1 MKWLASLLVVFIA
14 ILTVL
19 TRQDMLPVPET
30 LNITGTTVSKP
41 QLLDR
46 HMKPITITYK
56 NHWNMHDIVR
66 LHEIPEFLQKAFIVS
81 EDKRFYDHHGVDW
94 TARMHAVWQ
103 NIAAMTKVR
112 GASTISEQTVKML
125 HPRPRTI
132 WTRWLEGWEAAQLE
146 KRFSKNEIIEFY
158 MNQVPYSAQRRGVVQ
173 AARYYFDRDL
183 ETLNQQEMMTLA
195 VLIRAPS
202 RLDPIKNP
210 EAAKPAVNR
219 LAAVMNK
226 PVGWVTTAGM
236 QEVEQRMEQ
245 LPSQSVIQ
253 HQSMSDYAALIRPTG
268 SYSIKASHFAKYI
281 YEKTNQE
288 YRKIQTTLDL
298 NLQNSTQ
305 QILEKRLQD
314 LKISNVKNGAVLIV
328 DHKTNE
334 ILSWVVAGDSNP
346 EYPGSAIDAVT
357 TPRQPGSTLKP
368 LLYALALENGFT
380 TATLID
386 DSPLS
391 ESVGA
396 GMHTYH
402 NYSRVHYGK
411 ISLRE
416 ALGNSLNIPAVK
428 TLQEVGTGKFL
439 KTLHKLG
446 IESLKNHPDIYGD
459 GLALGNGEITLYEL
473 VQAYTTLARHG
484 QFKPLVFTKEETPYG
499 NNKNKSIF
507 SKKAASLIANILSDP
522 KARTREFGASG
533 LLNFPI
539 QTAVKTGTSNDYRD
553 AWAVGFNHRYTVGV
567 WMGNM
572 DRDSMKKIT
581 GSAGPAFVL
590 RSVFS
595 ELNQHQQTKPLYLS
609 PELVKATVCKETGL
623 TPTTDNKCTPFNE
636 WFISGTEPTDSKQIA
651 TKTRTIRIQQPSP
664 NLQMAMDP
672 RIPDHKEH
680 FRFSLNQAVDDKNV
694 KWILDDQL
702 LAETSEGSYQW
713 KLEKGTHEL
722 RAEIWLNDQ
731 SIKTSVVK
739 FLVK

>member
-1 MKWLASLLVVFIA
+1 MKWLASLLFTFVA

-19 TRQDMLPVPET
+19 TRQDMLPVPKT
-30 LNITGTTVSKP
+30 LNITGSTVSKP

-66 LHEIPEFLQKAFIVS
+66 LHEIPEFLQEAFIVS
-81 EDKRFYDHHGVDW
+81 EDKRFYDHRGVDW
-94 TARMHAVWQ
+94 TARIHAVWQ

-125 HPRPRTI
+125 HPRTRTI

-195 VLIRAPS
+195 VLVRAPS
-202 RLDPIKNP
+202 RLDPLKHP
-210 EAAKPAVNR
+210 EAAKPAIER
-219 LAAVMNK
+219 LAKNMR
-226 PVGWVTTAGM
+226 G
-236 QEVEQRMEQ
+236 
-245 LPSQSVIQ
+245 LL
-253 HQSMSDYAALIRPTG
+253 SDYATLIRPTEAQ
-268 SYSIKASHFAKYI
+268 SISVGWVSDSVTQHKITNIRSVKNRSIQASHFAKFI
-281 YEKTNQE
+281 YNKNNRNQ
-288 YRKIQTTLDL
+288 RKIQTTLDL

-305 QILEKRLQD
+305 IILEKRLQD

-334 ILSWVVAGDSNP
+334 ILSWVVAGDSDP
-346 EYPGSAIDAVT
+346 DYPGSAIDAVT

-368 LLYALALENGFT
+368 LLYTLALGNGFT
-380 TATLID
+380 AATLID

-391 ESVGA
+391 ESVGV

-402 NYSRVHYGK
+402 NYSRIHYGN

-484 QFKPLVFTKEETPYG
+484 QFKPLVFTKEETRYG
-499 NNKNKSIF
+499 NKGNENIF
-507 SKKAASLIANILSDP
+507 TKESTSLIANILSDP
-522 KARTREFGASG
+522 KARTREFGSSG

-595 ELNQHQQTKPLYLS
+595 ELNQHKQTKPLYLS
-609 PELVKATVCKETGL
+609 PELVKTTICKETGL

-636 WFISGTEPTDSKQIA
+636 WFISGTEPTESKQVV
-651 TKTRTIRIQQPSP
+651 TKTRAIRIQQPSP

-680 FRFSLNQAVDDKNV
+680 FRFSLNQSADDRNV
-694 KWILDDQL
+694 KWILDGQL
-702 LAETSEGSYQW
+702 LAETSEGNYQW
-713 KLEKGTHEL
+713 KLEKGAHEL
-722 RAEIWLNDQ
+722 RAEIWQNHHV
-731 SIKTSVVK
+731 KEATVVH

>member
-1 MKWLASLLVVFIA
+1 MKWLASLLIAFVA

-19 TRQDMLPVPET
+19 TRQDMLPVPES
-30 LNITGTTVSKP
+30 LNITGSTVSKP

-46 HMKPITITYK
+46 NMKPITITYK

-66 LHEIPEFLQKAFIVS
+66 LHEIPEFLQEAFIIS
-81 EDKRFYDHHGVDW
+81 EDKRFYDHNGVDW

-112 GASTISEQTVKML
+112 GASTISEQTIKML

-132 WTRWLEGWEAAQLE
+132 WTRWLEGWEAAELE

-195 VLIRAPS
+195 VLVRAPS
-202 RLDPIKNP
+202 RLDPLKNP
-210 EAAKPAVNR
+210 EAAKSAVDR
-219 LAAVMNK
+219 LAKNMNK
-226 PVGWVTTAGM
+226 PVGWVSA
-236 QEVEQRMEQ
+236 
-245 LPSQSVIQ
+245 SVTQ
-253 HQSMSDYAALIRPTG
+253 HKQM
-268 SYSIKASHFAKYI
+268 SYSIKASHYAKFI
-281 YEKTNQE
+281 YAQNKTNS
-288 YRKIQTTLDL
+288 RKIQTTLDL

-305 QILEKRLQD
+305 IILEKRLQD

-334 ILSWVVAGDSNP
+334 IVSWVVAGDSNP

-368 LLYALALENGFT
+368 LLYTLALENGFT
-380 TATLID
+380 AATLID

-391 ESVGA
+391 ESVGV

-402 NYSRVHYGK
+402 NYSRIHYGK

-428 TLQEVGTGKFL
+428 ALQEVGTGKFL

-484 QFKPLVFTKEETPYG
+484 QFKPLVFTKEVSSYE
-499 NNKNKSIF
+499 NKENKSIF
-507 SKKAASLIANILSDP
+507 TKESTSLIANILSDP
-522 KARTREFGASG
+522 KARTREFGSSG

-595 ELNQHQQTKPLYLS
+595 ELNQHKQTKPLYLS

-623 TPTTDNKCTPFNE
+623 TPTIDNKCTPFNE
-636 WFISGTEPTDSKQIA
+636 WFISGTEPTESNQVV
-651 TKTRTIRIQQPSP
+651 TKSRAIRIQQPSP

-680 FRFSLNQAVDDKNV
+680 FRFSLNRTIGDQNV

-702 LAETSEGSYQW
+702 LAETSGESYQW
-713 KLEKGTHEL
+713 KLEKGRHQL
-722 RAEIWLNDQ
+722 RAEIWKNNQ
-731 SIKTSVVK
+731 TSQTAVVK
-739 FLVK
+739 FFVK

>member
-1 MKWLASLLVVFIA
+1 
-14 ILTVL
+14 
-19 TRQDMLPVPET
+19 
-30 LNITGTTVSKP
+30 
-41 QLLDR
+41 
-46 HMKPITITYK
+46 
-56 NHWNMHDIVR
+56 
-66 LHEIPEFLQKAFIVS
+66 
-81 EDKRFYDHHGVDW
+81 
-94 TARMHAVWQ
+94 
-103 NIAAMTKVR
+103 MTKVR
-112 GASTISEQTVKML
+112 GASTISEQTIKML

-132 WTRWLEGWEAAQLE
+132 WTRWLEGWEAGQLE

-195 VLIRAPS
+195 VLVRAPS
-202 RLDPIKNP
+202 RLDPLKHP
-210 EAAKPAVNR
+210 ETAKPAVER
-219 LAAVMNK
+219 LAKNMR
-226 PVGWVTTAGM
+226 G
-236 QEVEQRMEQ
+236 
-245 LPSQSVIQ
+245 LL
-253 HQSMSDYAALIRPTG
+253 SDYATLGNRSMRCSTSCIPAVVIRPTR

-281 YEKTNQE
+281 YEKTDQSN
-288 YRKIQTTLDL
+288 RKIQTTLDL

-305 QILEKRLQD
+305 IILEKRLQD

-368 LLYALALENGFT
+368 LLYTLALENGFT
-380 TATLID
+380 AATLID

-391 ESVGA
+391 ESVGV

-402 NYSRVHYGK
+402 NYSRIHYGK

-428 TLQEVGTGKFL
+428 TLQEVSTGKFL

-484 QFKPLVFTKEETPYG
+484 QFKPLVFTKNEPENSDFFVRVRKHRAENRSVYQIHEDSSTELTQLSR
-499 NNKNKSIF
+499 KKRIF
-507 SKKAASLIANILSDP
+507 SKESTSLIANILSDP

-595 ELNQHQQTKPLYLS
+595 ELNQHKQTKPLYLS
-609 PELVKATVCKETGL
+609 PELVKTTICKETGL
-623 TPTTDNKCTPFNE
+623 TPTKENKCTPFNE
-636 WFISGTEPTDSKQIA
+636 WFISGTEPTESKQIV
-651 TKTRTIRIQQPSP
+651 TKPRAIRIQQPSP

-680 FRFSLNQAVDDKNV
+680 FRFSLNQSKGIQKV
-694 KWILDDQL
+694 KWVLDDQL
-702 LAETSEGSYQW
+702 LAESTEGSYHW
-713 KLEKGTHEL
+713 KLEKGSHQL
-722 RAEIWLNDQ
+722 RAQIWKNDQ
-731 SIKTSVVK
+731 EFETGIIR

>member
-1 MKWLASLLVVFIA
+1 MKKFGILLIVFIA

-19 TRQDMLPVPET
+19 TRQDMLEVPES
-30 LNITGTTVSKP
+30 LNITDSTVSKP

-66 LHEIPEFLQKAFIVS
+66 LHEIPEFLQEAFIIS

-94 TARMHAVWQ
+94 TARLHALWQ

-146 KRFSKNEIIEFY
+146 KRFRKNEIIEFY
-158 MNQVPYSAQRRGVVQ
+158 LNQVPYSAQRRGVVQ

-183 ETLNQQEMMTLA
+183 ETLNQQEMMMLA
-195 VLIRAPS
+195 VLVRAPS
-202 RLDPIKNP
+202 RLDTLKHP
-210 EAAKPAVNR
+210 EAAKPAIDR
-219 LAAVMNK
+219 LAKNMNI
-226 PVGWVTTAGM
+226 PIGWLSASVT
-236 QEVEQRMEQ
+236 
-245 LPSQSVIQ
+245 Q
-253 HQSMSDYAALIRPTG
+253 HKQTSDYAMLIRPTNDR
-268 SYSIKASHFAKYI
+268 SIKASHYAKFI
-281 YEKTNQE
+281 YAQNKTNN
-288 YRKIQTTLDL
+288 RKIQTTLDL

-357 TPRQPGSTLKP
+357 TSRQPGSTLKP
-368 LLYALALENGFT
+368 LLYTMALENGFT
-380 TATLID
+380 AATLID

-391 ESVGA
+391 ESVGF
-396 GMHTYH
+396 GQHTYH

-428 TLQEVGTGKFL
+428 TLQKVGTGNFL
-439 KTLHKLG
+439 KTLQTLG
-446 IESLKNHPDIYGD
+446 IKSLKNHPDIYGD

-484 QFKPLVFTKEETPYG
+484 QFKPLVFSKEETGYG
-499 NNKNKSIF
+499 YKENKINVFTKEST
-507 SKKAASLIANILSDP
+507 SLIANILSDP
-522 KARTREFGASG
+522 KARTREFGSSG

-539 QTAVKTGTSNDYRD
+539 QSAVKTGTSNDYRD

-572 DRDSMKKIT
+572 DRGSMKKIT

-590 RSVFS
+590 RSVFL
-595 ELNQHQQTKPLYLS
+595 ELNQHKQTKPLYLS
-609 PELVKATVCKETGL
+609 PELVKTTICKETGL
-623 TPTTDNKCTPFNE
+623 TPSTNKTCTPFNE
-636 WFISGTEPTDSKQIA
+636 WFIAGTEPTESKEIVR
-651 TKTRTIRIQQPSP
+651 KVRTIRIQQPSP
-664 NLQMAMDP
+664 NLKMAMDP

-680 FRFSLNQAVDDKNV
+680 FRFSLNQAIDDQNV
-694 KWILDDQL
+694 KWILDGQL
-702 LAETSEGSYQW
+702 LAKTSDENYQW

-722 RAEIWLNDQ
+722 RAEIWLNNQ
-731 SIKTSVVK
+731 SIETDVVK

>member
-1 MKWLASLLVVFIA
+1 MKWLASLLIAFVA

-66 LHEIPEFLQKAFIVS
+66 LHEMPEFLQEAFIVS

-112 GASTISEQTVKML
+112 GASTISEQTIKML

-132 WTRWLEGWEAAQLE
+132 WTRWLEGWEAGQLE

-195 VLIRAPS
+195 VLVRAPS
-202 RLDPIKNP
+202 RLDPLKNP
-210 EAAKPAVNR
+210 EAAKPAIER
-219 LAAVMNK
+219 LAKNMDI
-226 PVGWVTTAGM
+226 PVDWAKHSVSNNQDHRVGHVAPSFS
-236 QEVEQRMEQ
+236 Q
-245 LPSQSVIQ
+245 L
-253 HQSMSDYAALIRPTG
+253 RNR
-268 SYSIKASHFAKYI
+268 SIKASHYAKFI
-281 YEKTNQE
+281 YAQNNTNN
-288 YRKIQTTLDL
+288 RKIQTTLDL
-298 NLQNSTQ
+298 NLQNATQ
-305 QILEKRLQD
+305 TILEKRLQN

-346 EYPGSAIDAVT
+346 EYPGSAIDAIT

-380 TATLID
+380 AATLID

-391 ESVGA
+391 ESVGF
-396 GMHTYH
+396 GQHTYH
-402 NYSRVHYGK
+402 NYSRIHYGK
-411 ISLRE
+411 VSLRE

-428 TLQEVGTGKFL
+428 TLQEVGTEKFL

-484 QFKPLVFTKEETPYG
+484 QFKPLVFTKEETRYG
-499 NNKNKSIF
+499 NKENKSIF
-507 SKKAASLIANILSDP
+507 TKEATSLIANILSDP

-553 AWAVGFNHRYTVGV
+553 AWAIGFNHRYTVGV

-572 DRDSMKKIT
+572 NRESMKKIT

-595 ELNQHQQTKPLYLS
+595 ELNQHEQTKPLYLS
-609 PELVKATVCKETGL
+609 PKLVKTTVCKETGL

-680 FRFSLNQAVDDKNV
+680 FRFSLNQSVDDRNV
-694 KWILDDQL
+694 KWILDGQL

-713 KLEKGTHEL
+713 KLEKGAHEL
-722 RAEIWLNDQ
+722 RAEIWLDDQ
-731 SIKTSVVK
+731 SIKTGVVK

>member
-1 MKWLASLLVVFIA
+1 MKWFATLLIAFVA

-19 TRQDMLPVPET
+19 TRQDMLDVPET
-30 LNITGTTVSKP
+30 LNITGSTVSKP

-56 NHWNMHDIVR
+56 NHWNMHDIVH
-66 LHEIPEFLQKAFIVS
+66 LHEMPEFLQEAFIVS

-94 TARMHAVWQ
+94 TARSHAVWQ

-112 GASTISEQTVKML
+112 GASTISEQTIKML
-125 HPRPRTI
+125 HPRPRTV

-195 VLIRAPS
+195 VLVRAPS
-202 RLDPIKNP
+202 RLDPLKHP
-210 EAAKPAVNR
+210 KAAMPAVNR
-219 LAAVMNK
+219 LAAAMNK
-226 PVGWVTTAGM
+226 PVGWVSA
-236 QEVEQRMEQ
+236 
-245 LPSQSVIQ
+245 SVTQ
-253 HQSMSDYAALIRPTG
+253 HQQM
-268 SYSIKASHFAKYI
+268 SYSIKASHYAKFI
-281 YEKTNQE
+281 YAQNNANN
-288 YRKIQTTLDL
+288 RKIHTTLDL

-368 LLYALALENGFT
+368 LLYTVALENGFT
-380 TATLID
+380 AATLID
-386 DSPLS
+386 DNPLS
-391 ESVGA
+391 ESVGV

-484 QFKPLVFTKEETPYG
+484 QFKPLVFTKEETRYG
-499 NNKNKSIF
+499 SKENKNIF
-507 SKKAASLIANILSDP
+507 TKESTSLIANILSDP
-522 KARTREFGASG
+522 KARTREFGSSG
-533 LLNFPI
+533 LLNLPI

-572 DRDSMKKIT
+572 DRGSMKKIT

-595 ELNQHQQTKPLYLS
+595 ELNQHKQTKPLYLS
-609 PELVKATVCKETGL
+609 PELVKTTICKETGL
-623 TPTTDNKCTPFNE
+623 APKIDNKCTPFNE
-636 WFISGTEPTDSKQIA
+636 WFISGTEPTENKQVV
-651 TKTRTIRIQQPSP
+651 TKTRAIRIQQPSP

-680 FRFSLNQAVDDKNV
+680 FRFSLNQAIDDQNV

-702 LAETSEGSYQW
+702 LVETSGGSYQW
-713 KLEKGTHEL
+713 KLEKGRHEL
-722 RAEIWLNDQ
+722 RAEILLNDH
-731 SIKTSVVK
+731 SIETGIVK

>member
-1 MKWLASLLVVFIA
+1 MKWFATLLIA
-14 ILTVL
+14 FLTILTVL
-19 TRQDMLPVPET
+19 TRQDMLEVPES
-30 LNITGTTVSKP
+30 LNITGSTVIKP

-66 LHEIPEFLQKAFIVS
+66 LHEMPEFLQEAFIVS

-132 WTRWLEGWEAAQLE
+132 WTRWLEGWEAAELE

-183 ETLNQQEMMTLA
+183 ETLNQQEIMTLA
-195 VLIRAPS
+195 VLVRAPS
-202 RLDPIKNP
+202 RLDPLKHP
-210 EAAKPAVNR
+210 EAAKPAVDR
-219 LAAVMNK
+219 LTVAMNK
-226 PVGWVTTAGM
+226 PVGWAKHSVPNNPDDHVGH
-236 QEVEQRMEQ
+236 VVPP
-245 LPSQSVIQ
+245 LPNLQN
-253 HQSMSDYAALIRPTG
+253 R
-268 SYSIKASHFAKYI
+268 SIKASHYAKFI
-281 YEKTNQE
+281 YTQNKTNN
-288 YRKIQTTLDL
+288 RKIQTTLDL

-368 LLYALALENGFT
+368 LLYTMALENGFT
-380 TATLID
+380 AATLID

-391 ESVGA
+391 ESVGF
-396 GMHTYH
+396 GQHTYH
-402 NYSRVHYGK
+402 NYSRIHYGK
-411 ISLRE
+411 ISVRE

-428 TLQEVGTGKFL
+428 TLQKVGTDNFL
-439 KTLHKLG
+439 KTLHTLG
-446 IESLKNHPDIYGD
+446 IKSLKNHPDIYGD

-484 QFKPLVFTKEETPYG
+484 QFKPLVFSKEETNYG
-499 NNKNKSIF
+499 HKENKMSVFTKEST
-507 SKKAASLIANILSDP
+507 SLIANILSDP
-522 KARTREFGASG
+522 KARTREFGSSG

-572 DRDSMKKIT
+572 DRGSMKKIT
-581 GSAGPAFVL
+581 GSAGPAFIL

-595 ELNQHQQTKPLYLS
+595 ELNQHKQTKPLYLS
-609 PELVKATVCKETGL
+609 PELVKTTVCKETGL
-623 TPTTDNKCTPFNE
+623 TPSTNKTCTPFNE
-636 WFISGTEPTDSKQIA
+636 WFITGTEPTESKQIIS
-651 TKTRTIRIQQPSP
+651 KTHAIRIQQPSP
-664 NLQMAMDP
+664 NLKMAMDP

-680 FRFSLNQAVDDKNV
+680 FRFSLNQAIGDQNV

-702 LAETSEGSYQW
+702 LAETSDGSYQW
-713 KLEKGTHEL
+713 KLEKGAHEL
-722 RAEIWLNDQ
+722 RAEIWLDDQ
-731 SIKTSVVK
+731 NIKTGVVQ